1 MAENNSKIIQNKLPP
16 QNIEAEE
23 SVLGALMIDK
33 NAIAKVADSLY
44 PEDFYKP
51 EHRITYEAILDLYQ
65 KCTHRCSFSY

>member
-23 SVLGALMIDK
+23 CLGALMIDK

-51 EHRITYEAILDLYQ
+51 EHHYNL
-65 KCTHRCSFSY
+65 